1 MDSHRRLIAAARG
14 AIGANLS
21 TFDTLLS
28 CIVAFE
34 PSLYERYCDV
44 ISNCDVLAAAQVSPE
59 LTDHLPPSASTRGM
73 EFALY
78 IACRSYVDS
87 RSELTVQAV
96 GTIAEQYGIHVD
108 DTLLA
113 WIARNCKPA
122 AGVDSTARRRCLV
135 WDALCRMAEMSPQLR
150 QLVSRWIKPIYI
162 GAWRHL
168 EERGF
173 QPTEELDERLCSIV
187 HYSPQDAAPLYTET
201 YGVIHPYTFL

>member
-1 MDSHRRLIAAARG
+1 MDSHKRLTAAARG

-21 TFDTLLS
+21 VFDTLLS
-28 CIVAFE
+28 CAVAFE

-44 ISNCDVLAAAQVSPE
+44 ISNCDVLAAAQISPE
-59 LTDHLPPSASTRGM
+59 LTDHLPPSASARGM

-78 IACRSYVDS
+78 IVCRSYVDS
-87 RSELTVQAV
+87 RSELTIQAV
-96 GTIAEQYGIHVD
+96 GTIAKQYGIQID

-122 AGVDSTARRRCLV
+122 DGADSTARRRCLV
-135 WDALCRMAEMSPQLR
+135 WDALCRIAETSPQLR
-150 QLVSRWIKPIYI
+150 QLVSRWIKPTYI
-162 GAWRHL
+162 ETWRHL

-187 HYSPQDAAPLYTET
+187 HYSPQDAAPLYTKT